1 MTSNFYPVLINC
13 NIIMLQCVLNLQ
25 ENSLFAALTSFSV
38 LPYHVSLYLMSC
50 LYISLYVWVAKTSL
64 MKTLPFTLF
73 FPVSYVLLTKGTY
86 TRYIHKRDINSLT
99 REKSTTSLPQHATR
113 VKDDQRSL
121 HVTSKKMLKGS
132 NFWYLMECC

>member
-1 MTSNFYPVLINC
+1 MCPKFARKLIIRSINFFL
-13 NIIMLQCVLNLQ
+13 
-25 ENSLFAALTSFSV
+25 SV
-38 LPYHVSLYLMSC
+38 LLYHVSLYLMSC

-73 FPVSYVLLTKGTY
+73 FSCFVCFAYQ
-86 TRYIHKRDINSLT
+86 RYLYKIHPQKRHKFFDKRKVYNIF
-99 REKSTTSLPQHATR
+99 LPQHATR

-121 HVTSKKMLKGS
+121 HVTSEKMLKGS